1 VFFSFGTR
9 VDEGIEVFLGGHVE
23 LIIRES
29 SLELLDFRNTTG
41 TKKNTR
47 RLVELIGGQG
57 LLESTV

>member
-1 VFFSFGTR
+1 M
-9 VDEGIEVFLGGHVE
+9 FLGDHVE

-41 TKKNTR
+41 TKRNTR

-57 LLESTV
+57 LLESAV